1 MTYYIYHNLWGI
13 KANSA
18 FLLTTSNHGDWL
30 LIYLFVYVLC
40 LCVIT
45 TKDFKPL
52 SLLSVI
58 NFCINICRRESL
70 FILLNE
76 NSSDWLTSRS
86 HEQLMNHGP
95 VKKFPTIFFLQGLTT
110 SPCPEPYDSTWRP
123 PIWKSVTFLI
133 LKQFGPSD
141 FLRNF
146 FYRKLHFNVIL
157 LRMAWLS
164 QCRPN
169 LKLNSRIPWEASYAS

>member
-58 NFCINICRRESL
+58 NFCINICLKRIPVYLVTRKFIWLANVKEPWTANESWASQIPH
-70 FILLNE
+70 F
-76 NSSDWLTSRS
+76 
-86 HEQLMNHGP
+86 
-95 VKKFPTIFFLQGLTT
+95 FFLQGLTT

-146 FYRKLHFNVIL
+146 FFRKLHFNVIL